1 MKKEIK
7 TRQQLIERLNEID
20 KKCIDEGTHFYDF
33 KTLFEAT
40 SDRLS
45 AQDKVALKKAV
56 DIGDKE
62 TIEAVFQAKMAEDL
76 EEDFEE
82 DDRIKIDEVRDAFL
96 TLGNDPYSPNPFDWL
111 KEFPKDKLNQKVVK
125 ILLDKGY
132 RDEYDYV
139 QFHWPEIVVDDLT
152 EKEMLKIYAG
162 GRGIRK
168 KGDYYIFIEG
178 LQEDFDNDV
187 IEYKG
192 YCIEHGF
199 YGGDEYTVQYDGD
212 DVEFNSVEDA
222 KQFIDEVSEY
232 DLYEDIDSDKDIRNY
247 AKELVKS
254 ISSKLKSHVTRSYNN
269 CVKEYGKKGA
279 IDTLKYI
286 YFYVYLTGDEEAF
299 DNDDY
304 LYSLVYDLTQ
314 NSPNNTKD
322 LSDYL
327 WYYIREFIR
336 EYFSKKYLNKEYTIK
351 DLKED
356 INRYSD
362 VIPKEERKF
371 WYFTTHGVQPGSIP
385 ADLNVLEIKDTPN
398 GTFVALDGVLNTSEL
413 IKYDMKEKAPM
424 DESLDSD
431 DNITGNTWQEFISNI
446 EAQTK
451 YDVDSSYKR
460 RPEKWIELINKE
472 TGDIFDA
479 EVTKYF
485 DGSYELMLYNV
496 TPKYESLDESL
507 DYEDFLNWCEKQY
520 YPGFNPMDLSDEEYY
535 ALEDAY
541 RKDNSLKEGIL
552 TNDEYDYFNV
562 YDEYG
567 LVGEF
572 PTYEDA
578 KNACGEGCTIN
589 GVVQYG
595 GNEYEET
602 PLNEDIALETNPE
615 GIPFEYYI
623 YFDDSDVFEELSTD
637 EKYEVFK
644 DADDDLYTFLNSDL
658 VKNTVKEELDITI
671 EDIEFVDYVIS
682 SEEIH
687 GTLYIHTLDD
697 INVSIKNLFDVLNR
711 LLYKWEYRTEITI
724 QGSKRDVDDWDEW
737 EADLY
742 ATAELDYSE

>member
-1 MKKEIK
+1 M
-7 TRQQLIERLNEID
+7 
-20 KKCIDEGTHFYDF
+20 
-33 KTLFEAT
+33 
-40 SDRLS
+40 
-45 AQDKVALKKAV
+45 
-56 DIGDKE
+56 
-62 TIEAVFQAKMAEDL
+62 
-76 EEDFEE
+76 
-82 DDRIKIDEVRDAFL
+82 
-96 TLGNDPYSPNPFDWL
+96 
-111 KEFPKDKLNQKVVK
+111 
-125 ILLDKGY
+125 
-132 RDEYDYV
+132 
-139 QFHWPEIVVDDLT
+139 
-152 EKEMLKIYAG
+152 
-162 GRGIRK
+162 
-168 KGDYYIFIEG
+168 
-178 LQEDFDNDV
+178 
-187 IEYKG
+187 
-192 YCIEHGF
+192 
-199 YGGDEYTVQYDGD
+199 
-212 DVEFNSVEDA
+212 EDA
-222 KQFIDEVSEY
+222 KQFIDEVSED

-314 NSPNNTKD
+314 NNPNNTED

-385 ADLNVLEIKDTPN
+385 DDLNVLEIKDTPN

-431 DNITGNTWQEFISNI
+431 DNIAGNTWQEFISNI

-496 TPKYESLDESL
+496 TPKYESLNETV
-507 DYEDFLNWCEKQY
+507 
-520 YPGFNPMDLSDEEYY
+520 LS
-535 ALEDAY
+535 
-541 RKDNSLKEGIL
+541 KE
-552 TNDEYDYFNV
+552 DEYDYFNV

-567 LVGEF
+567 LVGEY

-595 GNEYEET
+595 GNEFEET
-602 PLNEDIALETNPE
+602 PLNEDATIEAGLNV
-615 GIPFEYYI
+615 IPFEYYI
-623 YFDDSDVFEELSTD
+623 YFDGEALSEESFEYER
-637 EKYEVFK
+637 EEVFK

-658 VKNTVKEELDITI
+658 VKDTVKEELDITI
-671 EDIEFVDYVIS
+671 EDIEFVDYIVS

-687 GTLYIHTLDD
+687 GALNIHILDD
-697 INVSIKNLFDVLNR
+697 TNVSIKNLFDVLNR

-724 QGSKRDVDDWDEW
+724 QGSKRDVDDWNEW

>member
-1 MKKEIK
+1 MRKEIK
-7 TRQQLIERLNEID
+7 TRQQLIEGLNEID
-20 KKCIDEGTHFYDF
+20 RKCIDERTYFYDF
-33 KTLFEAT
+33 KTLFEAF
-40 SDRLS
+40 SDKLS

-132 RDEYDYV
+132 DEYDYV

-168 KGDYYIFIEG
+168 KGDYYIFVEG

-192 YCIEHGF
+192 YYIEHGF

-222 KQFIDEVSEY
+222 KQFIDEVSED
-232 DLYEDIDSDKDIRNY
+232 DLYEDIDSEKDIKNY

-304 LYSLVYDLTQ
+304 LYSLVYDLTK
-314 NSPNNTKD
+314 NNPNNTED

-385 ADLNVLEIKDTPN
+385 DDLNVLEIKDTPN

-424 DESLDSD
+424 DESLDSG

-496 TPKYESLDESL
+496 TPKYESLNETI
-507 DYEDFLNWCEKQY
+507 
-520 YPGFNPMDLSDEEYY
+520 LS
-535 ALEDAY
+535 
-541 RKDNSLKEGIL
+541 KE
-552 TNDEYDYFNV
+552 DEYDYFNV

-567 LVGEF
+567 LVGEY

-595 GNEYEET
+595 GNEFEET
-602 PLNEDIALETNPE
+602 PLNEDITTEANLNI
-615 GIPFEYYI
+615 IPFEFEYYI
-623 YFDDSDVFEELSTD
+623 YFDGESLSEESFEYER
-637 EKYEVFK
+637 EKVFK

-658 VKNTVKEELDITI
+658 VKDTVKEELDITI

-682 SEEIH
+682 SEDIH
-687 GTLYIHTLDD
+687 GLLNVYISE
-697 INVSIKNLFDVLNR
+697 NNKASIDNLLEVLNK
-711 LLYKWEYRTEITI
+711 LVYKWDYNTTITI

-737 EADLY
+737 EADLH
-742 ATAELDYSE
+742 AVAELDYSEWL